1 MLNDTWT
8 ISHAEIEE
16 RKKGKKNVYKTE
28 MTNLNIYKY
37 IIFPDCGCWMG
48 GLSGG
53 VEVRKGE
60 MGGNMVRG
68 GRGMG

>member
-1 MLNDTWT
+1 
-8 ISHAEIEE
+8 
-16 RKKGKKNVYKTE
+16 

-53 VEVRKGE
+53 VEVRNGE
-60 MGGNMVRG
+60 MGGDMVRG
-68 GRGMG
+68 VGEWGKGGEGIELAEPGEFVHLEDQ

>member
-1 MLNDTWT
+1 
-8 ISHAEIEE
+8 
-16 RKKGKKNVYKTE
+16 

-60 MGGNMVRG
+60 MGGGYGTG
-68 GRGMG
+68 GRGMGEGGGEGIELAEPGEFVHLEDQ